1 MTERELHK
9 LRRQD
14 LLELLLT
21 QSREAARMQAE
32 YEKLKSAYE
41 ERESSYNRLKEKLN
55 EKDQQIEKLI
65 RRLNDKDA
73 LIKQLQSVAGE
84 TPARSAEVGLG
95 VIEIPRAASKSEP
108 QPRRSGGDRDLA
120 QLLIKVYESSKEK
133 LAQSEETI
141 AQLRQ
146 QVAEQ
151 DKAKESLRSM
161 LAQSHEMI
169 SRLWQQLAER
179 NTTMDTLRF
188 MLEQTQQTEIEKLQ
202 ILSDSLRND
211 RAKMLALLEPKE
223 SDDVEPED
231 DLAWDEQLEPQ
242 DEELKPADEELE
254 PQDEEFE
261 LTDEELEPQDEEL
274 EPADEELEPHD
285 EADMV

>member
-73 LIKQLQSVAGE
+73 LIRQLRGGE
-84 TPARSAEVGLG
+84 DETVVRPAVDSLG
-95 VIEIPRAASKSEP
+95 GNEIRRAAAFSGP
-108 QPRRSGGDRDLA
+108 RPRRSGGDRDLA
-120 QLLIKVYESSKEK
+120 QLLVKVYDNGKEK
-133 LAQSEETI
+133 LAQAEETI

-179 NTTMDTLRF
+179 NTTMDSLRF
-188 MLEQTQQTEIEKLQ
+188 MLEQTQQTEIRKLQ

-211 RAKMLALLEPKE
+211 RAQMLAMLQPKA
-223 SDDVEPED
+223 SDDGESEN
-231 DLAWDEQLEPQ
+231 DLPLDGELEPQ
-242 DEELKPADEELE
+242 DEEL
-254 PQDEEFE
+254 E
-261 LTDEELEPQDEEL
+261 LTDEELEPQDE
-274 EPADEELEPHD
+274 
-285 EADMV
+285 ADMV